1 MSSTSHVISDKQPTE
16 FDRQQTQLIIDYLR
30 KENVFSTPE
39 EDIKREEVL
48 AKLHVVI
55 DEWVK
60 ECAMKQGLTEDLA
73 RRVGFKIVTYGS
85 YRLGVHSPGS
95 DIDTLIIVPKHINR
109 SHFFGELKESLE
121 RMPEVKKLVPVP
133 TAYVPVIKIQFDD
146 VEMDLVMACLQRST
160 IPENLDITDEA
171 NLLNVDPATQ
181 RSLNGPR
188 VAEET
193 LRAVPNVENFRL
205 TLRCVK
211 LWASRRGIYGNAMGY
226 LGGVAYAILVA
237 KICQFYPNALPNVL
251 FSRFFKVCNTWKWGY
266 HTPIILKPIT
276 DSALGLNFQN
286 WNPKINPND
295 RKSLMPIITPAFP
308 CMNSTHNV
316 SKTTLKIMR
325 DEFNRGVE
333 CFRAAELGQ
342 GKWEDIFNETDFFV
356 RYSHYLEI
364 EVTAETEADHQV
376 WNGFIESRIRY
387 LINQLER
394 SGVSMNLHPFPKS
407 FRNLNST
414 YEKSSSLLYIGI
426 DFPESKS
433 GNKKDI
439 DLRTPITEFEKHVNE
454 WEGKTASMHK
464 PVIRHIRKKQIP
476 DFVCSAEKKKY
487 LAKKRK
493 QELKRRVIASVTSEL
508 PPAKRQK
515 LTPTKET
522 LTTTTTT
529 TTTTATAATAT
540 MKATTT
546 TSHVVKE
553 DGNKEIANSDRVSST
568 ATANLESKNLQV
580 EKKGVESLPEQDQGN
595 SDELLGILGIDAGLN
610 QVTKEK
616 ISTEQVTELRF
627 D

>member
-529 TTTTATAATAT
+529 TATAATAT